1 MTLSVKAEEARN
13 NFSDIVNRA
22 AYGHERII
30 VTRRGKGGAAV
41 VPMEDLKLIEQL
53 VLVVRLGNRK
63 EVYRDTAAP
72 CRAIAAWES
81 SRR

>member
-1 MTLSVKAEEARN
+1 MTSSVKAEEARN

-30 VTRRGKGGAAV
+30 VTRRGKGVAAV

-63 EVYRDTAAP
+63 EVYRDTAAL
-72 CRAIAAWES
+72 CRATAAWES